1 RKQSARTKTYWL
13 CFNCLIFLQCHMFH
27 DLSPLDRTF
36 FLVMPKEPIIEL
48 SEAGGSGASV
58 STVFLT

>member
-1 RKQSARTKTYWL
+1 MQEKPMFWL
-13 CFNCLIFLQCHMFH
+13 CHMFH

-58 STVFLT
+58 STV